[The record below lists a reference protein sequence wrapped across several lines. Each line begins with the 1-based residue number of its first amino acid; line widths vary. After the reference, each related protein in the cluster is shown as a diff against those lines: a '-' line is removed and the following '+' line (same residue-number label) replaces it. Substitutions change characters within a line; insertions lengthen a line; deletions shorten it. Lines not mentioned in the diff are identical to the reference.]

1 LNQRLTDVYKNLCKN
16 VISTIVV
23 KVVMNRKGIIE
34 EFKFMA
40 RFVPLTLEQAKVIC
54 ITLEEYLVK
63 YPFLREIME
72 EEAEARLKEI
82 RNKRKETLF

>member
-1 LNQRLTDVYKNLCKN
+1 
-16 VISTIVV
+16 
-23 KVVMNRKGIIE
+23 MNRKGIIE

-40 RFVPLTLEQAKVIC
+40 RIVPLTLEQAKVIC
-54 ITLEEYLVK
+54 NALEEYLVK

-72 EEAEARLKEI
+72 EEAEAMLKEM

>member
-1 LNQRLTDVYKNLCKN
+1 
-16 VISTIVV
+16 
-23 KVVMNRKGIIE
+23 MNRKGIIE

-40 RFVPLTLEQAKVIC
+40 RIVPLTLEQAKVIC

-72 EEAEARLKEI
+72 EEAEAMLKEM